1 MTATL
6 DLASTGSQVTC
17 RGRGRRVSCSSY
29 TVPVRA
35 KLLPSLLLFA
45 LILPP
50 AYARNVYVY
59 RAANGTLVV
68 TDSPHHDEFD
78 LWWRDTLAGMTLPN
92 GVPMPRLDRIANLH
106 AYDGLFREA
115 ANANGVPAEL
125 LKAVAVAESRMNPR
139 ALSHAGAMGIMQ
151 LMPATARS
159 LGVRD
164 AYTPAQA
171 IPAGAR
177 LLADLVGQFGS
188 FELGLAAYNAGPGAV
203 QRAGG
208 IPRNAETP
216 TYVARV
222 MGLYQHFRDRAPLSR

>member
-1 MTATL
+1 VL
-6 DLASTGSQVTC
+6 LAAVI
-17 RGRGRRVSCSSY
+17 
-29 TVPVRA
+29 A
-35 KLLPSLLLFA
+35 SLLVA
-45 LILPP
+45 P
-50 AYARNVYVY
+50 AEARDVYVY

-78 LWWRDTLAGMTLPN
+78 LWWKETVAGMTLPN
-92 GVPMPRLDRIANLH
+92 GVPMPRLDRITNLH

-115 ANANGVPAEL
+115 AGVNGIPAEL

-139 ALSHAGAMGIMQ
+139 ALSHAGAMGLMQ

-164 AYTPAQA
+164 AYTPEQA
-171 IPAGAR
+171 VPAGAR
-177 LLADLVGQFGS
+177 LLAELVGQFGS

-203 QRAGG
+203 QRARG
-208 IPRNAETP
+208 IPRNVETP

-222 MGLYQHFRDRAPLSR
+222 MGLYQHFRDRAPVSR